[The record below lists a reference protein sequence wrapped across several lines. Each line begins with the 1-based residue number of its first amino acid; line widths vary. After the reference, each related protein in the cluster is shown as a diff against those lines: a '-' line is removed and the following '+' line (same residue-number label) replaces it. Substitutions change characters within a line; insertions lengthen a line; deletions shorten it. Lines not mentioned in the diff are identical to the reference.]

1 MKSTRTIIT
10 ISEDDKKWL
19 ESYGRANKVSV
30 AEAVRRGIYILR
42 ESSKKKTYQHL
53 VKETEGIWKKGDG
66 LKYQENERSEWER

>member
-19 ESYGRANKVSV
+19 ESYGRANQVSV

-42 ESSKKKTYQHL
+42 ESSKQKTYQHL
-53 VKETEGIWKKGDG
+53 VKETRGIWRKGDG
-66 LKYQENERSEWER
+66 LKYQENGRSEWER